1 MGLDIITIKQ
11 VEPYTGDI
19 DDVDVYWI
27 IYQFND
33 RKVKTVMKDGKL
45 TTLKHGQM
53 VTGVYGGG
61 DFHAGSYSGYGAWRE
76 KLAQLAGYEPIPY
89 SRSYGDTKE
98 FMSYSAAA
106 WKSKGGPF
114 WELINFSDCEG
125 YIGSVDA
132 AKLYK
137 DFADYT
143 KKANKMFKDE
153 NPYNSSYGFLP
164 LYKSW
169 KKVMKIVSKGGL
181 VRLT

>member
-1 MGLDIITIKQ
+1 MGLDITTIKQ

-27 IYQFND
+27 IHQFND

-61 DFHAGSYSGYGAWRE
+61 GFHAGSYSGYGVWRE
-76 KLAQLAGYEPIPY
+76 KLAQLAGYEAIPY
-89 SRSYGDTKE
+89 TKSYGDRIE

-125 YIGSVDA
+125 YIGSEDA

-137 DFADYT
+137 DFVDHA
-143 KKANKMFKDE
+143 KKAKKMFKHD
-153 NPYNSSYGFLP
+153 PDFMQRYN
-164 LYKSW
+164 SW

-181 VRLT
+181 VRFT

>member
-1 MGLDIITIKQ
+1 MVLDIITIKQ

-19 DDVDVYWI
+19 DDVNLYWI
-27 IYQFND
+27 IHQFMT

-61 DFHAGSYSGYGAWRE
+61 SFCAGSYSGYGAWRE
-76 KLAQLAGYEPIPY
+76 QLAQLAGYEPIPY
-89 SRSYGDTKE
+89 TKSYGDKKE

-137 DFADYT
+137 DFLDY
-143 KKANKMFKDE
+143 ANKAKKLFKDD
-153 NPYNSSYGFLP
+153 PYFIQRYN
-164 LYKSW
+164 SW

-181 VRLT
+181 VRFTLHL